1 MKAGIH
7 PDYFSDVVVTCTGCG
22 MSFIS
27 ASTKQ
32 SISVH
37 VCSKCHPFYTGE
49 QKFIDTKGTVDKFRK
64 KMEQAKVHKVKMA
77 EKKAEKSGK
86 GQKETKSLRELLGDM

>member
-1 MKAGIH
+1 MKKSIH

-22 MSFIS
+22 ASFTTG
-27 ASTKQ
+27 STKKG
-32 SISVH
+32 ISVH

-64 KMEQAKVHKVKMA
+64 KMEQAKVHKANIA
-77 EKKAEKSGK
+77 EKKAKKLGK
-86 GQKETKSLRELLGDM
+86 DQKEVKSLRELLGDM